1 MMISNVFCPPSPG
14 TPVLFMQILNESFH
28 DQMSKFYYI
37 DYVVVAVVVV
47 VVAVVA
53 VVVVVVVIVVFLFVV
68 GIISDSIPIP
78 ISNTSDS
85 YWCALLLLIVTAV
98 QL

>member
-53 VVVVVVVIVVFLFVV
+53 VVVVVVIVVFLFVV